1 MATTTK
7 KAIILATSLASITTT
22 GTSLAHANDQ
32 ELTKS
37 IISKAEHIKR
47 TETHARKAEE
57 INKRSEDETN
67 QKRATDAERKQKEE
81 QIRLEQ
87 EKAAKE
93 KPKEEAPKTQ
103 ETTPQPTAP
112 AQNAAP
118 VTHEDPRFGPDG
130 LLIMD
135 GGGNAK
141 QVYNLIHSIPGG
153 MNGGSYHVQ
162 TGLDNLID
170 TLTTPQAFWV
180 LYTLE
185 GPGFGQLAD
194 GYAGFDTHG
203 SHQALITNQL
213 DRRFNGSIHQLL
225 KKWGTFA
232 YNGY

>member
-7 KAIILATSLASITTT
+7 KAIILATSLASITAT

-32 ELTKS
+32 GLTKS

-81 QIRLEQ
+81 QARFEQ

-93 KPKEEAPKTQ
+93 KPKEEAPKAQ
-103 ETTPQPTAP
+103 ETTPQAPT
-112 AQNAAP
+112 QNTAP
-118 VTHEDPRFGPDG
+118 VTHEDPRFGSNG

-135 GGGNAK
+135 EGGNAN
-141 QVYNLIHSIPGG
+141 QVYNLLNSIPGK
-153 MNGGSYHVQ
+153 MNGGDYHKQ
-162 TGLDNLID
+162 TGVDNLID
-170 TLTTPQAFWV
+170 TLTTSQAFWV
-180 LYTLE
+180 LYQLE

-194 GYAGFDTHG
+194 GYAGFDTHE

-213 DRRFNGSIHQLL
+213 NNRFSGSIHQLL
-225 KKWGTFA
+225 KVWGTL
-232 YNGY
+232 GYSGY

>member
-7 KAIILATSLASITTT
+7 KAIILATSLASITAT

-32 ELTKS
+32 GLTKS

-87 EKAAKE
+87 EKATKE
-93 KPKEEAPKTQ
+93 KPKEEAPKAQ
-103 ETTPQPTAP
+103 ETTPQVP
-112 AQNAAP
+112 AQNTAP

-194 GYAGFDTHG
+194 GYAGFDTHE

>member
-7 KAIILATSLASITTT
+7 KAIVLATSLASLTAV
-22 GTSLAHANDQ
+22 GTVHAEDQ
-32 ELTKS
+32 GLTKS
-37 IISKAEHIKR
+37 IISKAERIKR

-81 QIRLEQ
+81 QTRLEQ

-93 KPKEEAPKTQ
+93 KPKEEPKTQ
-103 ETTPQPTAP
+103 ETTPQAP
-112 AQNAAP
+112 AQNTAP

-141 QVYNLIHSIPGG
+141 QVYNLIHAIPGG

-194 GYAGFDTHG
+194 GYAGFDTHE

>member
-7 KAIILATSLASITTT
+7 KAIILATSLASITAT

-32 ELTKS
+32 GLTKS
-37 IISKAEHIKR
+37 IISKAERIKR

-81 QIRLEQ
+81 QVRLEQ

-93 KPKEEAPKTQ
+93 KPKEETPKAQ
-103 ETTPQPTAP
+103 ETTPQTP

-135 GGGNAK
+135 DGGNTK

-194 GYAGFDTHG
+194 GYAGFDTHE

>member
-7 KAIILATSLASITTT
+7 KAIILATSLASITAT

-32 ELTKS
+32 GLTKS

-67 QKRATDAERKQKEE
+67 QKRLADNERKQAEE
-81 QIRLEQ
+81 QARIDQ
-87 EKAAKE
+87 ENKAKE
-93 KPKEEAPKTQ
+93 APKEEAPKAQ
-103 ETTPQPTAP
+103 EAPQATPVQNTT
-112 AQNAAP
+112 P
-118 VTHEDPRFGPDG
+118 VTHEDPRFGTDG

-135 GGGNAK
+135 GGGNAN
-141 QVYNLIHSIPGG
+141 QVYNLIHAIPGG

-194 GYAGFDTHG
+194 GYAGFDTHE

>member
-7 KAIILATSLASITTT
+7 KAILLATSLASLTAV
-22 GTSLAHANDQ
+22 GTVHAEDQ
-32 ELTKS
+32 GLTKS

-67 QKRATDAERKQKEE
+67 QKRATDNERKQKEE
-81 QIRLEQ
+81 QARLEQ
-87 EKAAKE
+87 ENKAKE
-93 KPKEEAPKTQ
+93 TPKEEAPKAQ
-103 ETTPQPTAP
+103 ETTPQAP
-112 AQNAAP
+112 AQNTVP
-118 VTHEDPRFGPDG
+118 VTHEDPRFGSNG

-135 GGGNAK
+135 DGGNAN
-141 QVYNLIHSIPGG
+141 QVYNLIHAIPGG
-153 MNGGSYHVQ
+153 MNGGNYHIQ

-194 GYAGFDTHG
+194 GYAGFDTHE

>member
-7 KAIILATSLASITTT
+7 KAILLATSLASITAT

-32 ELTKS
+32 GLTKS
-37 IISKAEHIKR
+37 IISKAERIKR

-67 QKRATDAERKQKEE
+67 QKRLADNERKQAEE
-81 QIRLEQ
+81 QARIAQ
-87 EKAAKE
+87 ENKTKE
-93 KPKEEAPKTQ
+93 TPKEEAPKTQ
-103 ETTPQPTAP
+103 EAPQTAP

-135 GGGNAK
+135 DGGNAK
-141 QVYNLIHSIPGG
+141 QVYNLIHAIPGG
-153 MNGGSYHVQ
+153 MNGGNYHIQ

-194 GYAGFDTHG
+194 GYAGFDTHE

>member
-7 KAIILATSLASITTT
+7 KAIILATSLASITAT

-32 ELTKS
+32 GLTKS

-67 QKRATDAERKQKEE
+67 QKRATDVERKQKEE

-93 KPKEEAPKTQ
+93 KPKEEPKAQ
-103 ETTPQPTAP
+103 ETTPQAP
-112 AQNAAP
+112 AQNTAP

-141 QVYNLIHSIPGG
+141 QVYNLIHAIPGG

-194 GYAGFDTHG
+194 GYAGFDTHE

-225 KKWGTFA
+225 KKWGTVA

>member
-7 KAIILATSLASITTT
+7 KAIILATSLASITAT

-32 ELTKS
+32 GLTKS
-37 IISKAEHIKR
+37 IISKAERIKR

-67 QKRATDAERKQKEE
+67 QKRLADNERKQAEE
-81 QIRLEQ
+81 QARLEQ

-93 KPKEEAPKTQ
+93 RPKEEPKTQ
-103 ETTPQPTAP
+103 ETTPQAPT
-112 AQNAAP
+112 QNATP

-135 GGGNAK
+135 GGGNAN
-141 QVYNLIHSIPGG
+141 QVYNLIHAIPGG
-153 MNGGSYHVQ
+153 MNGGSYHIQ

-194 GYAGFDTHG
+194 GYAGFDTHE

>member
-7 KAIILATSLASITTT
+7 KAILLATSLASITAT
-22 GTSLAHANDQ
+22 GISLAHANDQ
-32 ELTKS
+32 GLTKS
-37 IISKAEHIKR
+37 IISKAERIKR

-57 INKRSEDETN
+57 INKRSEDQTN
-67 QKRATDAERKQKEE
+67 QKRLADNERKQAEE
-81 QIRLEQ
+81 QARIAQ
-87 EKAAKE
+87 ENKTKE
-93 KPKEEAPKTQ
+93 TPKEEAPKTQ
-103 ETTPQPTAP
+103 EAPQTAP

-135 GGGNAK
+135 DGGNAK

-153 MNGGSYHVQ
+153 MNGGNYHIQ

-194 GYAGFDTHG
+194 GYAGFDTHE

>member
-7 KAIILATSLASITTT
+7 KAILLATSLASITAT

-32 ELTKS
+32 GLTKS
-37 IISKAEHIKR
+37 IFSKAERIKR

-81 QIRLEQ
+81 QARLEQ

-93 KPKEEAPKTQ
+93 KPKEEPKAQ
-103 ETTPQPTAP
+103 ETTPQAP
-112 AQNAAP
+112 AQNTAP
-118 VTHEDPRFGPDG
+118 VTHEDPRFGSNG

-135 GGGNAK
+135 DGGNAN
-141 QVYNLIHSIPGG
+141 QVYNLLNNIPGK
-153 MNGGSYHVQ
+153 MNGGDYHKQ
-162 TGLDNLID
+162 TGVDNLID
-170 TLTTPQAFWV
+170 TLTTSQAFWV
-180 LYTLE
+180 LYQLE

-194 GYAGFDTHG
+194 GYAGFDTHE

-213 DRRFNGSIHQLL
+213 NNRFNGSIHQLL
-225 KKWGTFA
+225 KVWGTL
-232 YNGY
+232 GYSGY

>member
-7 KAIILATSLASITTT
+7 KAILLATSLASITAT

-32 ELTKS
+32 GLTKS
-37 IISKAEHIKR
+37 IISKAERIKR

-81 QIRLEQ
+81 QARLEQ
-87 EKAAKE
+87 EKATKE
-93 KPKEEAPKTQ
+93 TPKEEAPKAQ
-103 ETTPQPTAP
+103 ETPQPTAP
-112 AQNAAP
+112 AQNATP

-135 GGGNAK
+135 GGGNAN
-141 QVYNLIHSIPGG
+141 QVYNLIHAIPGG
-153 MNGGSYHVQ
+153 MNGGGYHIQ

-180 LYTLE
+180 LYKLE

-194 GYAGFDTHG
+194 GYAGFDTHE

-213 DRRFNGSIHQLL
+213 NQRFNGSIHQLL

>member
-7 KAIILATSLASITTT
+7 KAIILATSLASITAT
-22 GTSLAHANDQ
+22 GPSLAHANDQ
-32 ELTKS
+32 GLTKS

-93 KPKEEAPKTQ
+93 KPKEEPKAQ
-103 ETTPQPTAP
+103 ETTPQAP
-112 AQNAAP
+112 AQNTAP

-141 QVYNLIHSIPGG
+141 QVYNLIHAIPGG

-194 GYAGFDTHG
+194 GYAGLDTHE

>member
-7 KAIILATSLASITTT
+7 KAILLATSLASITAT

-32 ELTKS
+32 GLTKS
-37 IISKAEHIKR
+37 IISKAERIKR

-93 KPKEEAPKTQ
+93 TPKEEPKAQ
-103 ETTPQPTAP
+103 ETTPQAP
-112 AQNAAP
+112 AQNTAP

-194 GYAGFDTHG
+194 GYAGFDTHE

-213 DRRFNGSIHQLL
+213 NRRFNGSIHQLL

>member
-7 KAIILATSLASITTT
+7 KAIILATSLASITAT

-32 ELTKS
+32 GLTKS
-37 IISKAEHIKR
+37 ILSKAERIKR

-93 KPKEEAPKTQ
+93 KPKEEAPKAQ
-103 ETTPQPTAP
+103 ETTPQVP
-112 AQNAAP
+112 AQNTAP
-118 VTHEDPRFGPDG
+118 VTHEDPRFGSNG

-135 GGGNAK
+135 DGGNAK

-153 MNGGSYHVQ
+153 MNGGSYHIQ

-194 GYAGFDTHG
+194 GYAGFDTHE

>member
-7 KAIILATSLASITTT
+7 KAILLATSLASITAT

-32 ELTKS
+32 GLTKS
-37 IISKAEHIKR
+37 IISKAERIKR

-67 QKRATDAERKQKEE
+67 QKRATDADRKQKEE
-81 QIRLEQ
+81 QARLEQ

-93 KPKEEAPKTQ
+93 RPKEEPKAQ
-103 ETTPQPTAP
+103 ETTPQAP
-112 AQNAAP
+112 AQNTAP
-118 VTHEDPRFGPDG
+118 VTHEDPRFGPNG

-135 GGGNAK
+135 DGGNAN
-141 QVYNLIHSIPGG
+141 QVYNLLNNIPGK
-153 MNGGSYHVQ
+153 MKGGDYHKQ
-162 TGLDNLID
+162 TGVDNLID

-180 LYTLE
+180 LYQLE

-194 GYAGFDTHG
+194 GYAGFDTHE

-213 DRRFNGSIHQLL
+213 NNRFNGSIHQLL
-225 KKWGTFA
+225 KVWGTL
-232 YNGY
+232 GYSGY

>member
-7 KAIILATSLASITTT
+7 KAILLATSLASITAT

-32 ELTKS
+32 GLTKS
-37 IISKAEHIKR
+37 IISKAERIKR

-67 QKRATDAERKQKEE
+67 QKRLADNERKQAEE
-81 QIRLEQ
+81 QTRITQ
-87 EKAAKE
+87 ENKAKE
-93 KPKEEAPKTQ
+93 TPKEEAPKTQ
-103 ETTPQPTAP
+103 DAPQTAP
-112 AQNAAP
+112 VQNTAP
-118 VTHEDPRFGPDG
+118 VTHEDPRFGSDG

-153 MNGGSYHVQ
+153 MNGGNYHIQ

-194 GYAGFDTHG
+194 GYAGFDTHE

>member
-1 MATTTK
+1 MATTK
-7 KAIILATSLASITTT
+7 KAIILATSLASITAT

-32 ELTKS
+32 GLTKS

-67 QKRATDAERKQKEE
+67 QKRLADNERKQKEE

-93 KPKEEAPKTQ
+93 KPKEEPKAQ
-103 ETTPQPTAP
+103 ETTPQAP
-112 AQNAAP
+112 AQNTAP

-141 QVYNLIHSIPGG
+141 QVYNLIHAIPGG

-194 GYAGFDTHG
+194 GYAGFDTHE

>member
-7 KAIILATSLASITTT
+7 KAILLATSLASITAT

-32 ELTKS
+32 GLTKS
-37 IISKAEHIKR
+37 IISKAERIKR

-81 QIRLEQ
+81 QARLEQ

-93 KPKEEAPKTQ
+93 KPKEEAPKAQ
-103 ETTPQPTAP
+103 ETTPQAP
-112 AQNAAP
+112 AQNTAP
-118 VTHEDPRFGPDG
+118 VTHEDPRFGSDG

-135 GGGNAK
+135 GGGNAN
-141 QVYNLIHSIPGG
+141 QVYNLLNSIPGK
-153 MNGGSYHVQ
+153 MNGGDYHKQ
-162 TGLDNLID
+162 TGVDNLID
-170 TLTTPQAFWV
+170 TLTTSQAFWV
-180 LYTLE
+180 LYQLE

-194 GYAGFDTHG
+194 GYAGFDTHE

-213 DRRFNGSIHQLL
+213 NNRFSGSIHQLL
-225 KKWGTFA
+225 KVWGTL
-232 YNGY
+232 GYSGY

>member
-7 KAIILATSLASITTT
+7 KAIILATSLASITAT
-22 GTSLAHANDQ
+22 GTSLAHTNDQ
-32 ELTKS
+32 GLTKS
-37 IISKAEHIKR
+37 ILSKAERIKR

-67 QKRATDAERKQKEE
+67 QKRATDADRKQKEE
-81 QIRLEQ
+81 QARLKQ
-87 EKAAKE
+87 EKAVKE
-93 KPKEEAPKTQ
+93 RPKEEPKAQ
-103 ETTPQPTAP
+103 ETNPQPTTP

-135 GGGNAK
+135 DGGNAK

-194 GYAGFDTHG
+194 GYAGFDTHE

>member
-7 KAIILATSLASITTT
+7 KAIILATSLASITAT

-32 ELTKS
+32 GLTKS
-37 IISKAEHIKR
+37 ILSKAERIKR

-81 QIRLEQ
+81 QTRLEQ

-93 KPKEEAPKTQ
+93 KPKEEAPKAQ
-103 ETTPQPTAP
+103 ETTPQVP
-112 AQNAAP
+112 AQNTAP

-135 GGGNAK
+135 DGGNAN
-141 QVYNLIHSIPGG
+141 QVYNLLNNIPGK
-153 MNGGSYHVQ
+153 MNGGDYHKQ
-162 TGLDNLID
+162 TGVDNLID
-170 TLTTPQAFWV
+170 TLTTSQAFWV
-180 LYTLE
+180 LYQLE

-194 GYAGFDTHG
+194 GYAGFDTHE

-213 DRRFNGSIHQLL
+213 NNRFNGSIHQLL
-225 KKWGTFA
+225 KVWGTL
-232 YNGY
+232 GYSGY

>member
-7 KAIILATSLASITTT
+7 KAILLATSLASLTAV
-22 GTSLAHANDQ
+22 GTVHAEDQ
-32 ELTKS
+32 GLTKT
-37 IISKAEHIKR
+37 IISKAERIKR

-57 INKRSEDETN
+57 INKRSEDDTN

-93 KPKEEAPKTQ
+93 TPKEEPKAQ
-103 ETTPQPTAP
+103 ETTPQAP
-112 AQNAAP
+112 AQNTAP
-118 VTHEDPRFGPDG
+118 ITHEDPRFGPDG

-153 MNGGSYHVQ
+153 MNGGNYHIQ

-194 GYAGFDTHG
+194 GYAGFDTHE

>member
-7 KAIILATSLASITTT
+7 KAILLATSLASITAT

-32 ELTKS
+32 GLTKS

-93 KPKEEAPKTQ
+93 RPKEEPKAQ
-103 ETTPQPTAP
+103 ETTPQAP
-112 AQNAAP
+112 AQNTAP

-153 MNGGSYHVQ
+153 MNGGGYHIQ

-185 GPGFGQLAD
+185 GPGFGQLSD
-194 GYAGFDTHG
+194 GYAGFDTHE

>member
-7 KAIILATSLASITTT
+7 KAILLATSLASLTAV
-22 GTSLAHANDQ
+22 GTVHAEDQ
-32 ELTKS
+32 GLTKS

-81 QIRLEQ
+81 QARLEQ

-93 KPKEEAPKTQ
+93 KPKEEAPKAQ
-103 ETTPQPTAP
+103 ETTPQVP
-112 AQNAAP
+112 AQNTAP

-135 GGGNAK
+135 DGGNAN
-141 QVYNLIHSIPGG
+141 QVYNLLNNIPGK
-153 MNGGSYHVQ
+153 MNGSDYHKQ
-162 TGLDNLID
+162 TGVDNLID
-170 TLTTPQAFWV
+170 TLTTSQAFWV
-180 LYTLE
+180 LYQLE

-194 GYAGFDTHG
+194 GYAGFDTHE

-213 DRRFNGSIHQLL
+213 NNRFNGSIHQLL
-225 KKWGTFA
+225 KVWGTL
-232 YNGY
+232 GYSGY

>member
-7 KAIILATSLASITTT
+7 KAILLATSLASITAT

-32 ELTKS
+32 GLTKS
-37 IISKAEHIKR
+37 IISKAERIKR

-93 KPKEEAPKTQ
+93 TPKEEPKAQ
-103 ETTPQPTAP
+103 ETTPQAP
-112 AQNAAP
+112 AQNTAP
-118 VTHEDPRFGPDG
+118 VTHEDPRFGPDS

-194 GYAGFDTHG
+194 GYAGFDTHE